1 MNLLKAFSRRSF
13 FIVLVFMVLLFIVI
27 NGLLWGCFHMGSQMI
42 SALGQIPDQPPK
54 LTEILQEV
62 TYYKQLAEIYFI
74 PISAGFFFIFTI
86 IFWLFLRIANAG
98 LFKKAQKP
106 VAVEKKKR
114 SADVP
119 VDSKKIEMEKM
130 EQDQRLFLYLLSL
143 LQREGRLLDFFSE
156 NLDLYE
162 DDQIGAAVRSIHQNC
177 KKVIDKN
184 LSPRPV
190 VEQGEGEEFTVE
202 PNFDPNAIKLTGN
215 VSGDPP
221 FRGVLRHKG
230 WQTQK
235 LELPTLSS
243 GQDSKI
249 IAPAEV
255 EIL

>member
-1 MNLLKAFSRRSF
+1 MNLLKAYSRRSF
-13 FIVLVFMVLLFIVI
+13 FVVLLFMIILFAII
-27 NGLLWGCFHMGSQMI
+27 NGLLWIGFQMGSQVI
-42 SALGQIPDQPPK
+42 SALGQIPDQPPELAEM
-54 LTEILQEV
+54 LTEI
-62 TYYKQLAEIYFI
+62 TYYKQLAETYFLTV
-74 PISAGFFFIFTI
+74 SAGFFIIFTI
-86 IFWLFLRIANAG
+86 IFWLFLRIVNAG
-98 LFKKAQKP
+98 LFKKSQKS
-106 VAVEKKKR
+106 VFVGKKKK

-119 VDSKKIEMEKM
+119 ADSKKIKQEKM
-130 EQDQRLFLYLLSL
+130 EQEQRLFLYLISL

-162 DDQIGAAVRSIHQNC
+162 DDQIGAAVRNIHQNC
-177 KKVIDKN
+177 KKVIDKS

-190 VEQGEGEEFTVE
+190 VDKNEGEEITVE
-202 PNFDPNAIKLTGN
+202 PNFDPNTIKLTGN
-215 VSGDPP
+215 VTGDPP
-221 FRGVLRHKG
+221 FKGVLRHKG